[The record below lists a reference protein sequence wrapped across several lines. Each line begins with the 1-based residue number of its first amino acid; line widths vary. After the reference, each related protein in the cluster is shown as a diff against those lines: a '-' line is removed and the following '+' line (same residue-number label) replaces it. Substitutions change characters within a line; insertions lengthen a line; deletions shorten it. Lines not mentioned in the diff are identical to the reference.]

1 MTLMELSAQDTPF
14 KVGVAMAPVT
24 DWRYY
29 DSIYT
34 ERYMTTPQQNEA
46 GYQQASAIGRTP
58 YMKSRLLIMSG
69 TSDDNVHFYN
79 TLKYTS
85 KLNYEGKVFD
95 MMALTGFEHSLG
107 MCNARVMLFKKIED
121 FLNIY
126 LAK

>member
-1 MTLMELSAQDTPF
+1 MTLMELSSANSPF
-14 KVGVAMAPVT
+14 KAGVAMAPVT

-34 ERYMTTPQQNEA
+34 ERYMSTPQQNEG
-46 GYQQASAIGRTP
+46 GYASSSALNHTSG
-58 YMKSRLLIMSG
+58 MNARLLIMSG

-95 MMALTGFEHSLG
+95 MMALAGFEHSLG
-107 MCNARVMLFKKIED
+107 MCNARVMLFRKIED
-121 FLNIY
+121 FLKTY
-126 LAK
+126 LK

>member
-1 MTLMELSAQDTPF
+1 MS
-14 KVGVAMAPVT
+14 
-24 DWRYY
+24 
-29 DSIYT
+29 
-34 ERYMTTPQQNEA
+34 TPQQNES
-46 GYQQASAIGRTP
+46 GYVKSSALSCTP
-58 YMKSRLLIMSG
+58 SMKSRLLIMSG

-121 FLNIY
+121 FLKTY
-126 LAK
+126 LK

>member
-1 MTLMELSAQDTPF
+1 MTLMEISANGNPF

-29 DSIYT
+29 DTVYT
-34 ERYMTTPQQNEA
+34 ERYMNTPQQNESGYVKSSALNYTA
-46 GYQQASAIGRTP
+46 G
-58 YMKSRLLIMSG
+58 MKSRLLIMSG

-121 FLNIY
+121 FLNVY
-126 LAK
+126 LK